1 MINIENVSKFIL
13 SDISLSIPKGCVV
26 GLIGATGSGKT
37 TLVKLISGLLLPEAG
52 RVSVMGKNPVTY
64 RGRYGSKLSVF
75 FTGVPLL

>member
-37 TLVKLISGLLLPEAG
+37 TLVKLVSGLLLPESG
-52 RVSVMGKNPVTY
+52 
-64 RGRYGSKLSVF
+64 
-75 FTGVPLL
+75 